1 MSSNKLG
8 LLTMCRKAGKL
19 KLGMDMIK
27 TSCKNGEA
35 VAVFVASDFSPKSLK
50 EVKFTCNRENVPIY
64 SLGITMDEIWH
75 GLGKKVGVMAIIDS
89 GFAKSCAKG
98 LEQIE
103 IDENEFYSNI

>member
-1 MSSNKLG
+1 MSNNKMG

-19 KLGMDMIK
+19 KLGMDMVK

-35 VAVFVASDFSPKSLK
+35 FAVFVVDDFSVKSLK

-64 SLGITMDEIWH
+64 NLGVTMDDILY
-75 GLGKKVGVMAIIDS
+75 GLGKRVGVMAVTDS
-89 GFAKSCAKG
+89 GFANACAKG

-103 IDENEFYSNI
+103 IDENEFYSSI